1 MLLLEM
7 AVTHV
12 FFEQLIYKDD
22 WEDLCDIRIAA
33 MDKYRV
39 FVAQGM
45 CCPHGPT
52 GA

>member
-7 AVTHV
+7 APV

-22 WEDLCDIRIAA
+22 WEDLRDIRIVA

-45 CCPHGPT
+45 CCPHGLT